1 MKFCDLIPFHLLRS
15 TQFACN
21 WVFDRRM
28 GAFGWL
34 LVVRSCGLTCLTFCH
49 LFLAMMVYHL
59 FLVDCHFVGAFALRN
74 TFVWR
79 ICACGGSMDFVDFCV
94 SPFGTFFLFVDFD
107 KIRFLGTE
115 LQIVS
120 ICTYFQQDS
129 LKSCALLSVDAISYT
144 ARQTASGNRRLHLW
158 CVSLGTTL
166 TFTRLTSPMQLS
178 GIWPSFVGIYVM
190 CLILLFGRKNSSSGS
205 LVLAQSRCL
214 FLGATHFLS
223 GFVFLAL
230 TPRIF

>member
-1 MKFCDLIPFHLLRS
+1 MQFCDLIPLHLLRS

-49 LFLAMMVYHL
+49 LFLAMIVYHL
-59 FLVDCHFVGAFALRN
+59 FLVDCHFVGAFVLRN
-74 TFVWR
+74 TFVRR

-94 SPFGTFFLFVDFD
+94 SPFGTFFLFHSHLLTLTKFASLAPNCKLCQFVHTFS
-107 KIRFLGTE
+107 KIPSNPVRCFLSMPF
-115 LQIVS
+115 LIP
-120 ICTYFQQDS
+120 
-129 LKSCALLSVDAISYT
+129 

-166 TFTRLTSPMQLS
+166 TFARLTSPMQLS
-178 GIWPSFVGIYVM
+178 GTCSLLVGIDD
-190 CLILLFGRKNSSSGS
+190 CRENNSSREPNRKHHCI
-205 LVLAQSRCL
+205 SR
-214 FLGATHFLS
+214 TE
-223 GFVFLAL
+223 
-230 TPRIF
+230 